1 VGFTLNF
8 FASMSVASL
17 FVFRRRPGW
26 RKLGVVSFAYPLVPA
41 IFLLTGLVMTVI
53 GMTRRPSLSLAGV
66 ITIAGGAL
74 VYRLRLRSKAV
85 ATRVV

>member
-1 VGFTLNF
+1 
-8 FASMSVASL
+8 
-17 FVFRRRPGW
+17 
-26 RKLGVVSFAYPLVPA
+26 
-41 IFLLTGLVMTVI
+41 VMTVI

-85 ATRVV
+85 ATRTV